1 MNTKVI
7 LDFLSDLSSNNSK
20 EWMDQNRSRY
30 TEVRNIW
37 MAEVE
42 LFLRSLSRFDER
54 LESVQAKETVHR
66 INNNRR
72 FQPDKPL

>member
-1 MNTKVI
+1 
-7 LDFLSDLSSNNSK
+7 
-20 EWMDQNRSRY
+20 MDQNRSRY